1 MEGFNS
7 KNATGIDTN
16 PPRLIKVAGDFF
28 DSIFNLIYQF

>member
-16 PPRLIKVAGDFF
+16 PPRLIKVAGDFLTPF
-28 DSIFNLIYQF
+28 LT